1 MTPASLL
8 DLGIGGLA
16 LALAAFAGVARA
28 SFAAIVG
35 FVALGLLLALAW
47 LRLGAPDVALTEVA
61 IGSGLT
67 GVLLI
72 GAERRLRGSAE
83 ETAAERPGARV
94 RVAAGLLSAAVA
106 IGLAAAIL
114 WLPAAA
120 PTLAPA
126 VVRALPN
133 TGLGNPVTAALIAF
147 RAVDTLFEK
156 VVLLLALVGVWS
168 LAQDSSWGGRP
179 GQRYPL
185 DPDGVLAFLV
195 RLLVP
200 LGVVFGCF
208 ILWVSSEAP
217 GGAFQGGAILA
228 AMWLAARMAGL
239 TDAPALRR
247 RWVRW
252 ALAAGPLAFFAAGL
266 AGPFAAG
273 SFLAWPV
280 GFAKPVILAIEIPL
294 TLSIAATL
302 CLLLSGPA
310 KRDGGR

>member
-1 MTPASLL
+1 VTPASFL
-8 DLGIGGLA
+8 DVGIGALA
-16 LALAAFAGVARA
+16 IALAAFAGAARA

-47 LRLGAPDVALTEVA
+47 LRLGAPDIALTEVA

-72 GAERRLRGSAE
+72 GTERRLRSR
-83 ETAAERPGARV
+83 AAADAPERV
-94 RVAAGLLSAAVA
+94 RAPLRAAAALLSAGVA
-106 IGLAAAIL
+106 GGLAAAIL
-114 WLPAAA
+114 SLPEIA

-126 VVRALPN
+126 AVRELPK
-133 TGLGNPVTAALIAF
+133 TGLGNPVTGALIAF
-147 RAVDTLFEK
+147 RAIDTLAEK

-168 LAQDSSWGGRP
+168 LAPDRWWGGRP

-200 LGVVFGCF
+200 LGVVYGAY
-208 ILWVSSEAP
+208 ILWVSSDAP

-239 TDAPALRR
+239 AEAPELRR
-247 RWVRW
+247 PWVRW
-252 ALAAGPLAFFAAGL
+252 TLAAGPLVFFAAGL
-266 AGPFAAG
+266 AGPLVAG
-273 SFLAWPV
+273 GFLAWPADH
-280 GFAKPVILAIEIPL
+280 AKAVIVAIEVPL

-302 CLLLSGPA
+302 GLLLTGPA
-310 KRDGGR
+310 QRDGGP

>member
-1 MTPASLL
+1 MTQASLF
-8 DLGIGGLA
+8 DVGIAALA
-16 LALAAFAGVARA
+16 LALAAFAGAARA

-72 GAERRLRGSAE
+72 GTERRLRSGAPAV
-83 ETAAERPGARV
+83 AAERAPAPLRM
-94 RVAAGLLSAAVA
+94 AAGLLSAAVA
-106 IGLAAAIL
+106 AGLAAAIL
-114 WLPAAA
+114 WLPAPA

-126 VVRALPN
+126 AVRELAK

-147 RAVDTLFEK
+147 RAVDTLAEK

-168 LAQDSSWGGRP
+168 LASDRSWGGRP

-200 LGVVFGCF
+200 LGVVLGSYL
-208 ILWVSSEAP
+208 LWVSSDAP

-252 ALAAGPLAFFAAGL
+252 VLAAGPLVFVAAGL
-266 AGPFAAG
+266 AGPWLAG
-273 SFLAWPV
+273 AFLAWPV
-280 GFAKPVILAIEIPL
+280 DFAKPVIVAIEIPL
-294 TLSIAATL
+294 TLAVAATL
-302 CLLLSGPA
+302 CLLLIGPA
-310 KRDGGR
+310 QRDEDR